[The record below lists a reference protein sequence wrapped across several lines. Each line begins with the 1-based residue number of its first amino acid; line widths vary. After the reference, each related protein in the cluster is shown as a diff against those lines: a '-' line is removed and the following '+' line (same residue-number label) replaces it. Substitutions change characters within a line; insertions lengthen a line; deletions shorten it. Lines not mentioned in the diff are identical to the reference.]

1 MCSKAVERTTDIVMA
16 IVVRSWSNL
25 NFDKIFCNKVA
36 TCVRA
41 AGIKMPKRGKVRTQ
55 PGQRARD
62 SAPLTCAAC
71 LRLRRPSARPLPAS
85 FQDLLQAA
93 FHCAPAP
100 PPPAASAQTPGYMRD
115 VAVMIRDK
123 ASSVRNKTRLKG
135 ITDHR
140 DEVVTSSQLQVR
152 IRAPEG

>member
-1 MCSKAVERTTDIVMA
+1 
-16 IVVRSWSNL
+16 
-25 NFDKIFCNKVA
+25 
-36 TCVRA
+36 
-41 AGIKMPKRGKVRTQ
+41 
-55 PGQRARD
+55 
-62 SAPLTCAAC
+62 
-71 LRLRRPSARPLPAS
+71 
-85 FQDLLQAA
+85 
-93 FHCAPAP
+93 
-100 PPPAASAQTPGYMRD
+100 MRD

>member
-1 MCSKAVERTTDIVMA
+1 M
-16 IVVRSWSNL
+16 
-25 NFDKIFCNKVA
+25 
-36 TCVRA
+36 
-41 AGIKMPKRGKVRTQ
+41 
-55 PGQRARD
+55 
-62 SAPLTCAAC
+62 
-71 LRLRRPSARPLPAS
+71 RPRP
-85 FQDLLQAA
+85 
-93 FHCAPAP
+93 PAP
-100 PPPAASAQTPGYMRD
+100 SAQTPGYMRD